1 MLFKYSNPSKVR
13 AKIHPICAGKYLIIL
28 LYPSGAAVFLKPRS
42 ENAASSCLAEFCALA
57 PSTMKLHVCDVH
69 LTETYSRPIYLELL
83 LV

>member
-1 MLFKYSNPSKVR
+1 MLIYLCRKIYNHPSLSIKSCNVAQ
-13 AKIHPICAGKYLIIL
+13 AKIRERCL
-28 LYPSGAAVFLKPRS
+28 VV
-42 ENAASSCLAEFCALA
+42 CLAEFCALA